1 MPPDLFDL
9 KILILFLIGYTYI
22 AIWLIYLVY
31 YLPSKKAVT
40 SCLSE
45 EVNIGPYSEAD
56 APRDF
61 LAPIMK
67 WTKKTYRNLLI
78 VASVTLVVAL
88 AFIIPGITEK
98 AVPRIEQKSLP
109 LIEHDTVEV
118 RQLTEKA
125 SALIPTNVDTAIL
138 LLQKAL
144 AISKKYDLPVIEVKV
159 LSQLAISYIRKGD
172 FDNTVRVLDTA
183 FSKVQAVTDPDQV
196 AVLYN
201 AAAIIYQQNGKYTKS
216 IYNYFEG
223 LNTLKEN
230 GLGKSL
236 RAAKMYSNLA
246 GLFILLEEPEQAL
259 QFLEEAKAILN
270 PEDAEHRTSLAY
282 VLCNSGIAKAAKGET
297 GATEELYR
305 SLELAKGIN
314 DPYISNKILINLA
327 EINLDAGNYDLME
340 KQLDEAYAMAK
351 KTKNPI
357 SVLLTN
363 YGIGH
368 AQLVRKNYKDAVV
381 NLEKAFHA
389 ANEIGFTDAQLNL
402 TKNLKQAYAS
412 LGNYTKAFAFQELYE
427 KRKEEVQRNQK
438 KQTFDILMQY
448 QAAEKD
454 KQIAQSQ
461 LEITQQESRLQMKN
475 IWIGVF
481 VVGTILLLVLLL
493 IMLNNYRNK
502 QKLQNQQIKNVEQQR
517 AIERLSAAFEGEE
530 RERTRISRDIHDG
543 VMSTFATVRMRI
555 KKLEEELPDLS
566 DREDYKNTVYLFDK
580 ATTELRMTAHNLM
593 PDLLLEEGLNKA
605 VYYYAKSIEE
615 NTGVMVTMQSF
626 GTPNDLP
633 QKFVLFLYRAIQEL
647 IQNVVKHAQASQVLI
662 QIIYGNEAL
671 NITVEDNGK
680 GLQSNNEEGLGIKS
694 LRNRTKL
701 YNGTLNIESKP
712 GEGTSVTLD
721 FVLQM

>member
-1 MPPDLFDL
+1 MLPDLSDL
-9 KILILFLIGYTYI
+9 KILILFLIGYAYI

-31 YLPSKKAVT
+31 YLPNKKTMVSGLIEGT
-40 SCLSE
+40 DME
-45 EVNIGPYSEAD
+45 RFSEAD
-56 APRDF
+56 IPGDL

-67 WTKKTYRNLLI
+67 WTKKTYRNLLL

-88 AFIIPGITEK
+88 VFIIPGITEK
-98 AVPRIEQKSLP
+98 AGGPHIEQKSLP
-109 LIEHDTVEV
+109 LTDHDTVEV

-125 SALIPTNVDTAIL
+125 SALIPTNVDTAIQ

-144 AISKKYDLPVIEVKV
+144 AISKKYDLPAIEVKV

-172 FDNTVRVLDTA
+172 FDNTVRILDTA
-183 FSKVQAVTDPDQV
+183 FRKVQAATDPDQV
-196 AVLYN
+196 AILYN

-230 GLGKSL
+230 GMGKSL

-246 GLFILLEEPEQAL
+246 GLFILLEEPKQAL
-259 QFLEEAKAILN
+259 QFLDEAKAILD
-270 PEDAEHRTSLAY
+270 PEDPEHKVSLAY
-282 VLCNSGIAKAAKGET
+282 VLCNLGIAKAAKGEP
-297 GATEELYR
+297 GAAEELYR
-305 SLELAKGIN
+305 SLELARSIN
-314 DPYISNKILINLA
+314 DPYICNKILINLS
-327 EINLDAGNYDLME
+327 EINLDAGDYASVDD
-340 KQLDEAYAMAK
+340 QLEEAYAMAQ

-357 SVLLTN
+357 SILLTN

-368 AQLVRKNYKDAVV
+368 AQMIRGDHRNAVI
-381 NLEKAFHA
+381 NLEKAYHA
-389 ANEIGFTDAQLNL
+389 SNDIGYTDAQLNI
-402 TKNLKQAYAS
+402 TKDLKRSYAE
-412 LGNYTKAFAFQELYE
+412 LGNYSKAFTFQELYE
-427 KRKEEVQRNQK
+427 KRKEEVRRDQK

-461 LEITQQESRLQMKN
+461 LEITRQESRLQMKN

-481 VVGTILLLVLLL
+481 VVGTLLLLILLL

-502 QKLQNQQIKNVEQQR
+502 QKLQDQQIRNVEQQR

-566 DREDYKNTVYLFDK
+566 DREDYKNTVHLFDK

-615 NTGVMVTMQSF
+615 NTGVAVTMQSF
-626 GTPNDLP
+626 GEPAELP
-633 QKFVLFLYRAIQEL
+633 QNFVLFLYRGIQEL

-662 QIIYGNEAL
+662 QVIYGNEAL
-671 NITVEDNGK
+671 NITVEDDGK
-680 GLQSNNEEGLGIKS
+680 GFATDTEEGLGIKS

-712 GEGTSVTLD
+712 GAGTSVTLD
-721 FVLQM
+721 FVL